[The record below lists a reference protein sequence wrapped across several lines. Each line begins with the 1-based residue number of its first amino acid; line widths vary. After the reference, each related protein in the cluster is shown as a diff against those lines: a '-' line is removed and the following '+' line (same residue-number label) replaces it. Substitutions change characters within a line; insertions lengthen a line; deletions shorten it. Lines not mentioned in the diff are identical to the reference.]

1 MNILYCGDR
10 GIEKGVLIS
19 TLSILKYTSEDLN
32 IFILTAGFVTEEKA
46 YLPVTE
52 GFCQRLQGVL
62 QKESQKKSDSEQTP
76 NIKVSL
82 IDATKEFMRKFPRKN
97 GNTSFTPGCMLR
109 LYADMFSELPDR
121 VLYLDNDIVALKN
134 PAKFYNMDIEG
145 HEITGVLDNYGAH
158 FFHQD
163 RDENKKDYLN
173 SGVLLLNMKMIRET
187 GLFAEARAMCRTKK
201 MFMPDQSSIN
211 ELCHTKQFVPRKY
224 NEQAKIREDTVFRH
238 YTTTFEP
245 LPFPHPQKV
254 KPWQI
259 DRLHDILKEHAH
271 DDILVLYEKYYPE
284 IKDE

>member
-10 GIEKGVLIS
+10 GIEKGVVIS
-19 TLSILKYTSEDLN
+19 TLSILKYTKEPLDV
-32 IFILTAGFVTEEKA
+32 FILTAGFSSEERD
-46 YLPVTE
+46 YVPVTE
-52 GFCQRLQGVL
+52 KFCAGLQRILNEEAG
-62 QKESQKKSDSEQTP
+62 EERA
-76 NIKVSL
+76 KVKL
-82 IDATKEFMRKFPRKN
+82 IDATGEFMRKFPHKN

-109 LYADMFSELPDR
+109 LYADMFDELPDR
-121 VLYLDNDIVALKN
+121 VLYLDNDIVALKD
-134 PAKFYNMDIEG
+134 PAEFYHMDIEK

-163 RDENKKDYLN
+163 RGENKKDYLN
-173 SGVLLLNMKMIRET
+173 SGVLLLNMKLIRET

-211 ELCHTKQFVPRKY
+211 DLCHTKQFVPRKY
-224 NEQAKIREDTVFRH
+224 NEQAKIQDDTVFRH
-238 YTTTFEP
+238 YTTTFEA

-259 DRLHDILKEHAH
+259 DRLHDILKEHSH
-271 DDILVLYEKYYPE
+271 DDILALYEKYYPE

>member
-19 TLSILKYTSEDLN
+19 TLSILKYTSEPLK
-32 IFILTAGFVTEEKA
+32 IFILTAGFETEEKK
-46 YLPVTE
+46 YLPVTKK
-52 GFCQRLQGVL
+52 FCQGLEKVL
-62 QKESQKKSDSEQTP
+62 KQE
-76 NIKVSL
+76 VHL
-82 IDATKEFMRKFPRKN
+82 IDATDEFIRKFPHKN

-121 VLYLDNDIVALKN
+121 VLYLDNDIVALKD
-134 PAKFYNMDIEG
+134 PAEFYNMNIEG

-259 DRLHDILKEHAH
+259 DRLHDILKEHSH
-271 DDILVLYEKYYPE
+271 DDILALYEKYYPE